1 MGRSSRKRPARLAAK
16 LLFIRKAL
24 GLSQTEMLSRL
35 GLMDELSRR
44 YVSGYELGTR
54 EPELG
59 VLLRYAR
66 VANLAV
72 EALIDDELDLPARLP
87 SAVKSEG
94 IKRRSKGAARK
105 H

>member
-1 MGRSSRKRPARLAAK
+1 LSEK

-24 GLSQTEMLSRL
+24 GLSQTEILSRL
-35 GLMDELSRR
+35 GLADELSRR
-44 YVSGYELGTR
+44 YISGFELGTR

-87 SAVKSEG
+87 SALNSEG
-94 IKRRSKGAARK
+94 IKRKSRSVGKK